1 MLKQPAIDIKK
12 LNHFFGKNSLK
23 KQVLFDIN
31 LKIFPGEIVLMTGP
45 SGSGKTT
52 LLTLVGG
59 LRSPQEGSLKVLSKE
74 LSGAEPKDFVLLR
87 RNIGYI
93 FQAHNL
99 LACLTARH
107 NVQMSL
113 ELHPEIQEN
122 LREKAA
128 GILTAL

>member
-1 MLKQPAIDIKK
+1 
-12 LNHFFGKNSLK
+12 
-23 KQVLFDIN
+23 
-31 LKIFPGEIVLMTGP
+31 MTGP

-52 LLTLVGG
+52 LLTLVGE
-59 LRSPQEGSLKVLSKE
+59 LRSPQEGSLKILGKE
-74 LSGAEPKDFVLLR
+74 LFGAAAKDFVLLR

-99 LACLTARH
+99 LACLTARQ

-122 LREKAA
+122 LREKTAE
-128 GILTAL
+128 ILTAVGLEDELDYYLIIPKTCREGKNNE